1 MTFPFSRLSPND
13 EESLYIMSI
22 ISFYVK
28 TDKVGESQRSKRRM
42 CVCVCVYIYIYIYV
56 YIINI
61 YILCSVAAEMDVTS
75 LS

>member
-13 EESLYIMSI
+13 EESLYITSI

-42 CVCVCVYIYIYIYV
+42 CIYP
-56 YIINI
+56 
-61 YILCSVAAEMDVTS
+61 ILNGCGDDVTS